1 MTRRPARISRWW
13 WPLLFAALLAR
24 PAAAGVEQ
32 AGTTGASFLT
42 LGSGAGVLGMGGAS
56 IGTYSDLTSV
66 SWNVASLGLMNES
79 QLVFSHTPLAGGGAQ
94 EWFGYGGRAGLASTR
109 WAADATYQG
118 DGSFE
123 GRDAF
128 GNPTGSFGASSM
140 AFGGTLA
147 HTFGESVTLGFGGK
161 VVSEKLGDATGFGG
175 TFDAGLL
182 VQRGDFGFGAAAQNL
197 GGRMKYGD
205 LYYSMPTNIGV
216 GVSYAMP
223 VSGLR
228 FALDFNHPSA
238 YYNDVR
244 VGAEWMWRGRVAVRT
259 GYRSELGA
267 GSTDGLSGPTFGMGT
282 GVRGLWFD
290 YGYLA
295 SSNGDAQHRIALRL
309 TPGAW
314 TGGVG
319 AMSANSKPAPV
330 VAEETPKASKS
341 TPPETA
347 THPTSSEPVA
357 AKSATPAPA
366 TSPSTSATSQ
376 STSMAP
382 KSAPAPT
389 AAAPKT
395 APAATAAAPV
405 VAAAPKT
412 APVATAAAPKS
423 APAATAAP
431 STSSKTDAVATKS
444 APTPKSEPVATK
456 TSPVSS
462 GGATAAKSAPAVAA
476 LTPTAA
482 PAPKSVSTNAA
493 PSASAPASTS
503 KPATAPAS
511 TPAATSAPA
520 AGKSNPSPTPAAEK
534 SAPAAAAPVAAATAP
549 VASNAAP
556 VTPTGP
562 SSTAKV
568 PDKVK
573 VKSGETMQS
582 LAQKYNT
589 SVAAIMMENNLVS
602 DQVKPGQVLKIP
614 THK

>member
-42 LGSGAGVLGMGGAS
+42 FGSGAGVLGMGGAS
-56 IGTYSDLTSV
+56 IGMYSDLTSV
-66 SWNVASLGLMNES
+66 SWNVASLGLMSES

-295 SSNGDAQHRIALRL
+295 SSNGDAQHRIALR
-309 TPGAW
+309 
-314 TGGVG
+314 
-319 AMSANSKPAPV
+319 
-330 VAEETPKASKS
+330 
-341 TPPETA
+341 
-347 THPTSSEPVA
+347 
-357 AKSATPAPA
+357 
-366 TSPSTSATSQ
+366 
-376 STSMAP
+376 
-382 KSAPAPT
+382 
-389 AAAPKT
+389 
-395 APAATAAAPV
+395 
-405 VAAAPKT
+405 
-412 APVATAAAPKS
+412 
-423 APAATAAP
+423 
-431 STSSKTDAVATKS
+431 
-444 APTPKSEPVATK
+444 
-456 TSPVSS
+456 
-462 GGATAAKSAPAVAA
+462 A
-476 LTPTAA
+476 L
-482 PAPKSVSTNAA
+482 
-493 PSASAPASTS
+493 
-503 KPATAPAS
+503 
-511 TPAATSAPA
+511 
-520 AGKSNPSPTPAAEK
+520 
-534 SAPAAAAPVAAATAP
+534 
-549 VASNAAP
+549 
-556 VTPTGP
+556 
-562 SSTAKV
+562 
-568 PDKVK
+568 
-573 VKSGETMQS
+573 S
-582 LAQKYNT
+582 LK
-589 SVAAIMMENNLVS
+589 L
-602 DQVKPGQVLKIP
+602 
-614 THK
+614 